1 MITITQ
7 NKFIPV
13 DPLPKEV
20 IHELYDI
27 LNSGKNVTIAGVEWA
42 LENMSISPGGMTISL
57 YRPGSK
63 YLEQIAHEGIHLRNN
78 PNDTMQVSA
87 NTLAAMLGLKKDT
100 KEKED

>member
-42 LENMSISPGGMTISL
+42 LENMSISHGGMTISL
-57 YRPGSK
+57 YRPGSQ
-63 YLEQIAHEGIHLRNN
+63 YLEQIAYEGTYVRNN
-78 PNDTMQVSA
+78 PNDTMQISA
-87 NTLAAMLGLKKDT
+87 NTLATMLGIKKDT
-100 KEKED
+100 KEEEQ

>member
-1 MITITQ
+1 MVTITQ
-7 NKFIPV
+7 NKFIPI

-20 IHELYDI
+20 IQELFDI
-27 LNSGKNVTIAGVEWA
+27 LKDGKNVMIAGVEWA
-42 LENMSISPGGMTISL
+42 LERMDVKPAGITISL

-63 YLEQIAHEGIHLRNN
+63 YLEQIAWEGIYERNN

-87 NTLAAMLGLKKDT
+87 NTLATMLGLKKDT